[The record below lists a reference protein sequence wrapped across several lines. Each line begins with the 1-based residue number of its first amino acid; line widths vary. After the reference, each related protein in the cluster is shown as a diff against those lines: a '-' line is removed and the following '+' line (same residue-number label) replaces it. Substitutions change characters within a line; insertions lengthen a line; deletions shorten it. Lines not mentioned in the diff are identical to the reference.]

1 LSSTPIGQGPASK
14 VEEQKEALSHECGMN
29 RKLKKPNQ
37 QLEKLEGYNQLLT
50 DVKSILEDIFVAEY
64 LPELPSEEELKRKLE
79 EE

>member
-1 LSSTPIGQGPASK
+1 
-14 VEEQKEALSHECGMN
+14 MN